1 MWQNIQDSLLEQT
14 GHSLQEDVLATH
26 FMQQILAPGVL
37 SQQALSHALL
47 ELEEPLA
54 RYNASMSEV
63 QQHLTAAAQVSKP
76 PNAPSLCVSTTCKL
90 FAGQDCING
99 SMAEG

>member
-1 MWQNIQDSLLEQT
+1 
-14 GHSLQEDVLATH
+14 
-26 FMQQILAPGVL
+26 MQQLLAPGVL

-76 PNAPSLCVSTTCKL
+76 PNAPSYQWFCERALMSAATPP
-90 FAGQDCING
+90 
-99 SMAEG
+99 

>member
-1 MWQNIQDSLLEQT
+1 
-14 GHSLQEDVLATH
+14 
-26 FMQQILAPGVL
+26 MQQLLAPGVL

-76 PNAPSLCVSTTCKL
+76 PNAPS
-90 FAGQDCING
+90 
-99 SMAEG
+99 